1 MRNHEVT
8 PMKKTL
14 NSLCLAVLLTIVLTS
29 CAGKPPTFQQGPD
42 AEVTFDGLVR
52 IDNTAFKRVWADP
65 AADLSRYTSILPQRA
80 VIEFRA
86 VKATGSASS
95 YSSKDEFPIDDNDRE
110 KIVATIS
117 EVLHEEISA
126 NQRFTITHEPGPDTL
141 ILAVSLLD
149 IVSRVPPERAGRGNI
164 FISTVGEITI
174 VLELK
179 DSQSGET
186 LLRAAE
192 RRAVEPAGSRGMR
205 SSSVTNLSELRRL
218 ARRWGIRVRDGL
230 DAL

>member
-1 MRNHEVT
+1 
-8 PMKKTL
+8 MKTTSIGL
-14 NSLCLAVLLTIVLTS
+14 SLVSLSALMLIS
-29 CAGKPPTFQQGPD
+29 CASKPPSFQEGPD

-65 AADLSRYTSILPQRA
+65 DADLSGYTSILPYRA
-80 VIEFRA
+80 DIEFRA
-86 VKATGSASS
+86 VKGKAGRTSGHSS
-95 YSSKDEFPIDDNDRE
+95 SNEFPIAENDRE
-110 KIVATIS
+110 KIIATIS
-117 EVLHEEISA
+117 EVMHEEISA
-126 NQRFTITHEPGPDTL
+126 NQRFAITDEPGPDTL

-174 VLELK
+174 VFELK

-192 RRAVEPAGSRGMR
+192 RRAVEPAGSRGMV

-218 ARRWGIRVRDGL
+218 ARRWGSQIRNGL
-230 DAL
+230 DTL